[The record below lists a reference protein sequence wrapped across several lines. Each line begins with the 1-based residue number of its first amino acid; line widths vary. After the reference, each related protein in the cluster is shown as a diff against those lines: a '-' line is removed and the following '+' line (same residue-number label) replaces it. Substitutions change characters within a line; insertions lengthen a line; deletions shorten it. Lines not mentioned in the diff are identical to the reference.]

1 MIDQPPAP
9 LPKPPLVYTLRVVLR
24 GVSPLIWRHL
34 LVPEELTL
42 GGLHATLQLAFGWT
56 DYHLHEIRIHGRA
69 FGSMA
74 HDPASARL
82 SDFRLRP
89 RERFSYVYDLTDYWR
104 CDVRLLEV
112 QKALPGKVYPVCV
125 DGGRAAPPE
134 GCGGAAAYMNGLE
147 EHRLPMDELGVLV
160 AAMQRVR
167 DADGD
172 QSVREAVGDLEELR
186 DAVDR
191 IEAYGAFKPER
202 FVRRELN
209 ARLRTV
215 DLEGRR
221 P

>member
-1 MIDQPPAP
+1 
-9 LPKPPLVYTLRVVLR
+9 
-24 GVSPLIWRHL
+24 
-34 LVPEELTL
+34 
-42 GGLHATLQLAFGWT
+42 
-56 DYHLHEIRIHGRA
+56 
-69 FGSMA
+69 
-74 HDPASARL
+74 
-82 SDFRLRP
+82 
-89 RERFSYVYDLTDYWR
+89 
-104 CDVRLLEV
+104 
-112 QKALPGKVYPVCV
+112 
-125 DGGRAAPPE
+125 
-134 GCGGAAAYMNGLE
+134 MNGLE

-160 AAMQRVR
+160 AAMERVL